1 MTKQTINI
9 GTVANDGL
17 GDNLRVAFDKVND
30 NFDEVYITSP
40 TSNIKHEGNSITS
53 TDTDGHII
61 LDPNGTGQVQIVSD
75 QTVSGFLT
83 TTGNVTGGNIAG
95 TRGVFTNVVG
105 TLETGVQTGI
115 TSVGTLGALAVTGNV
130 TGGNLLTGA
139 QVIATGNVTG
149 STIIGTN
156 LSGTLETASQG
167 NITTVGTLGALT
179 VTANITGG
187 NLITG
192 GLVVATGNVTGGNL
206 ITGGLVVATG
216 NITGGNV
223 AGTRGLFTNV
233 AGTLETETQTAITSV
248 GTLGALAVTANI
260 TGGNLLTGAQVIATG
275 NVTGAYIIGDGSEL
289 TNVVSSPSP
298 AGLTTQVQFNDGGTT
313 GADAGLTYVKAT
325 DALTATGNV
334 TGGNLITGA
343 QVIATGNVT
352 GGNLITGAQVIATGN
367 VTGGNLITAGLVSA
381 ISFAKTGVDGTGNI
395 GQSDNAFNTVHAT
408 ATSAQYADLA
418 ENYEADKQ
426 YEPGTIL
433 AFGGEKEVT
442 CADTTNTQA
451 IAGIVSTSPAHLMNS
466 QCEGEHVIAL
476 ALTGRVPCK
485 VIGPIQKGE
494 MVVISQQKGIGTGGG
509 LAPLPGSV
517 VGKSL
522 EYIPEDENTVE
533 NPTVHVIEVVVG
545 RL

>member
-9 GTVANDGL
+9 GIAANDGS
-17 GDNLRVAFDKVND
+17 GDSLRIAFDKVND
-30 NFDEVYITSP
+30 NFNEVYLTSP
-40 TSNIKHEGNSITS
+40 TSNIKHEGNSLTS

-83 TTGNVTGGNIAG
+83 ATGNVTGGNINTGAQVIATGNITGGNIAG
-95 TRGVFTNVVG
+95 TRGVFTNV
-105 TLETGVQTGI
+105 
-115 TSVGTLGALAVTGNV
+115 
-130 TGGNLLTGA
+130 
-139 QVIATGNVTG
+139 
-149 STIIGTN
+149 
-156 LSGTLETASQG
+156 
-167 NITTVGTLGALT
+167 
-179 VTANITGG
+179 
-187 NLITG
+187 
-192 GLVVATGNVTGGNL
+192 
-206 ITGGLVVATG
+206 
-216 NITGGNV
+216 
-223 AGTRGLFTNV
+223 
-233 AGTLETETQTAITSV
+233 AGTLETVAQTAITSV

-260 TGGNLLTGAQVIATG
+260 TGGNLITGAQVVATGNITGGNVAGTRGVFTNVVGTLETAAQTNITSVGTLGALAVTGNITSGNVAGTRGVFTNVAGELEDAAQTNITSVGTLSALTVTANVTGGNLNTGAQVVATG
-275 NVTGAYIIGDGSEL
+275 NVTGNYIKGDGSLL
-289 TNVVSSPSP
+289 TNVVSSASP

-313 GADAGLTYVKAT
+313 GADAGLTYAKAT
-325 DALTATGNV
+325 DALTVTGNV

-343 QVIATGNVT
+343 QVVATGN
-352 GGNLITGAQVIATGN
+352 I
-367 VTGGNLITAGLVSA
+367 TGGNLITAGLVSA
-381 ISFAKTGVDGTGNI
+381 ISFTKTGVNGTGNI
-395 GQSDNAFNTVHAT
+395 GQSDNEFDTVHAT
-408 ATSAQYADLA
+408 ATTASLADLA

-466 QCEGEHVIAL
+466 QCKGEHVIAL

>member
-1 MTKQTINI
+1 MAKQTINL
-9 GTVANDGL
+9 GTAVNDGS
-17 GDNLRVAFDKVND
+17 GDPLRTAFDKVND
-30 NFDEVYITSP
+30 NFDELYLFD
-40 TSNIKHEGNSITS
+40 SNVAGD
-53 TDTDGHII
+53 DTQVLFNDGEAFGA
-61 LDPNGTGQVQIVSD
+61 DSD
-75 QTVSGFLT
+75 FTYNKTTNALTV
-83 TTGNVTGGNIAG
+83 A
-95 TRGVFTNVVG
+95 
-105 TLETGVQTGI
+105 
-115 TSVGTLGALAVTGNV
+115 GNV
-130 TGGNLLTGA
+130 TGGNLTTGA
-139 QVIATGNVTG
+139 Q
-149 STIIGTN
+149 
-156 LSGTLETASQG
+156 
-167 NITTVGTLGALT
+167 
-179 VTANITGG
+179 
-187 NLITG
+187 
-192 GLVVATGNVTGGNL
+192 VVATGNVTGGNL
-206 ITGGLVVATG
+206 NTGAQVIATG

-223 AGTRGLFTNV
+223 AGTRGLFTNI
-233 AGTLETETQTAITSV
+233 AGTLETAAQTNITSL
-248 GTLGALAVTANI
+248 GTLSAVTVTANI
-260 TGGNLLTGAQVIATG
+260 TGGNLITGAQV
-275 NVTGAYIIGDGSEL
+275 V
-289 TNVVSSPSP
+289 
-298 AGLTTQVQFNDGGTT
+298 
-313 GADAGLTYVKAT
+313 
-325 DALTATGNV
+325 ATGNV

-352 GGNLITGAQVIATGN
+352 GGNINTGAQVVATGNVTGGNINTGGNVTGNYIKGDGSLLTNVVSSVSPAGLTTQVQFNDGGTTGADAGLTYAKATDALTATGNITGGNLTTGAQVVATGNITGGNLITGAQVVATGNVTGGNINTGAQVVATGN

-395 GQSDNAFNTVHAT
+395 GQTDNAFDTVHAT

-451 IAGIVSTSPAHLMNS
+451 IAGIVSTLPAHLMNS

-509 LAPLPGSV
+509 LNPLPGSV

-522 EYIPEDENTVE
+522 EYVPKDEDTVE
-533 NPTVHVIEVVVG
+533 NPTVHDIEVVVG